1 MIATS
6 PPTVRILETT
16 IRDGSYEVGFQFTRQ
31 DVAKLGGLLDEAG
44 FSFIE
49 IGHGNGL
56 AGDVF
61 GETAAASDEEY
72 METARRAVVRAKL
85 GALMGFNKRS
95 EEQLLGSV
103 RAAARAGLDYLRLG
117 FVPKSSESPVILKC
131 LDLARE
137 LGLTVS
143 ANLMR
148 TYCAAPGEIAERC
161 QRLLE
166 RGVNWIYVVDSAGGM
181 TPADVQAYVRAIR
194 EAGAPVV
201 GFHGHNNIQS
211 ALANS
216 LAAIEAGATM
226 IDTSLQGLG
235 RTTGNTQ
242 TEVLLTFL
250 QLRYGCEQE
259 VDRGLVYRL
268 ARRYVQ
274 PLVEP
279 GLDPTHVLAGVL
291 NVHSSSLPQI
301 QDFAG
306 RFGLDVDALL
316 ARAGVRAGE
325 AGALDKRD
333 LPDAIVQTACE
344 ELAGAPAAPICDL
357 RRIAEHAA
365 DHHGGPPHDLA
376 DLFARL
382 KVAAERDHFQVALV
396 LAPSACWPFDGLGL
410 VRRQGWAFGLI
421 PVDPGADI
429 DVPRELVE
437 LREHLVQVPASI
449 KHVIAGDRL
458 AASNW
463 LGDAA
468 PATILTVRYEDALA
482 EAAVATDLGR
492 PAIVAIDDERIR
504 AALLGRLSGCP
515 ELQVVPGPHAEPE
528 SAQTDATVQAGPG
541 AFRIRREGGGRNVFA
556 GGALG
561 AQLLEVASAC
571 ELSAGDVVTLVGRTP
586 LTRHA
591 IAALAAS
598 GAQVRLPDPFPLL
611 LARLSMRDRVRL
623 VDGGSDDLIA
633 ALEQREPGTAVA
645 WGGHVVDLD
654 GGEPA
659 AWNQTSPS
667 PPAELDGIRRS
678 LAVAAELVRLRRIAE

>member
-6 PPTVRILETT
+6 PPTIRILETT
-16 IRDGSYEVGFQFTRQ
+16 IRDGSYEVGFQFTLQ
-31 DVAKLGGLLDEAG
+31 DVAELAGLLDEAG

-103 RAAARAGLDYLRLG
+103 RAAARAGLDYLRCG
-117 FVPKSSESPVILKC
+117 FVPKSSESPIILKC
-131 LDLARE
+131 IALARE

-148 TYCAAPGEIAERC
+148 TYCAPPEEISERC
-161 QRLLE
+161 QRLLG
-166 RGVNWIYVVDSAGGM
+166 RGVDWIYVVDSAGGM
-181 TPADVQAYVRAIR
+181 TPKEVQAYVRAIR
-194 EAGAPVV
+194 DAGASVV

-250 QLRYGCEQE
+250 QLRHGVEQE
-259 VDRGLVYRL
+259 VNRDLVYRL

-301 QDFAG
+301 QDYAG

-344 ELAGAPAAPICDL
+344 ELAGAPAAPACDL

-382 KVAAERDHFQVALV
+382 KVAAERDHLQVALV
-396 LAPSACWPFDGLGL
+396 LAPSACWPFEGLGL
-410 VRRQGWAFGLI
+410 VRRQGWALGVI
-421 PVDPGADI
+421 PVDPAHI

-437 LREHLVQVPASI
+437 VREHLVQVPGSL
-449 KHVIAGDRL
+449 KHVFAGDRL
-458 AASNW
+458 AASDR

-492 PAIVAIDDERIR
+492 AAIVAIDDERIR
-504 AALLGRLSGCP
+504 AALLGRLSACP
-515 ELQVVPGPHAEPE
+515 EVHVVPGQKAEAE
-528 SAQTDATVQAGPG
+528 SAASDASAGPT
-541 AFRIRREGGGRNVFA
+541 AFQHGLRRGRRVHNVFA

-561 AQLLEVASAC
+561 AQLLDAAASAG

-586 LTRHA
+586 LSRNA

-598 GAQVRLPDPFPLL
+598 GAQVRLPDPVPLF
-611 LARLSMRDRVRL
+611 LARLSMRDRVHL
-623 VDGGSDDLIA
+623 VDGTSDDLIA
-633 ALEQREPGTAVA
+633 ALERREPGTAVA

-654 GGEPA
+654 GAEPA
-659 AWNQTSPS
+659 AWTRTAPS
-667 PPAELDGIRRS
+667 QEAELDTIRRS
-678 LAVAAELVRLRRIAE
+678 IALATELVRLRRIAE